1 MSMRK
6 TAVLSLLLSL
16 VLLPLGAQNVSD
28 LVITEIMAAPDS
40 TSVTDPFGERV
51 GWIEVFNNSQGT
63 VNIGGCFLTNDR
75 SNLKKS
81 VIPKGYT
88 ASQILPR
95 QALVFYANG
104 RGGIQGL
111 QYANFTL
118 DPGQTVYLVSN
129 DGRTIIDSLAIP
141 SILPAGQ
148 SVVKEANDA
157 KGIDFKV
164 QAEFYENPTPGAPN
178 SDPNKPSKSERLK
191 TTDPY
196 GLTLALVS
204 ILVVLC
210 ALAIL
215 WGLFTIIFGTEKK
228 KEPKPKKVKKATTG
242 SPDEETAAVIALAL
256 EQEVGGGPVYAA
268 ISMALHLYLTE
279 CIHDNESY
287 ILTIRPAGDSAW
299 NSKGQTFRRRK

>member
-6 TAVLSLLLSL
+6 TAVLSFLFAL

-28 LVITEIMAAPDS
+28 LVITEVMAVPDS
-40 TSVTDPFGERV
+40 SSVTDPFGDRG

-75 SNLKKS
+75 NNLKKS

-95 QALVFYANG
+95 QPLVFYANG

-111 QYANFTL
+111 QFTSFTL
-118 DPGQTVYLVSN
+118 EPGQTVYLVSN
-129 DGRTIIDSLAIP
+129 DGRTIIDSLDIP
-141 SILPAGQ
+141 ASLPAGQ
-148 SVVKEANDA
+148 SVVKEANDV
-157 KGIDFKV
+157 KGVDFQV
-164 QAEFYENPTPGAPN
+164 QAEFYEHPTPGAPN
-178 SDPNKPSKSERLK
+178 SDPNKPSKSENLK
-191 TTDPY
+191 STDPY

-215 WGLFTIIFGTEKK
+215 WGLFTIIFGTGKK
-228 KEPKPKKVKKATTG
+228 KEPKPKKAKKAAAG
-242 SPDEETAAVIALAL
+242 SADDETAAAIALAL
-256 EQEVGGGPVYAA
+256 EQELGGGPVYAA

-279 CIHDNESY
+279 CVHDAESFV
-287 ILTIRPAGDSAW
+287 ITIQPTPESAW
-299 NSKGQTFRRRK
+299 NGKGQTFRKRK